1 MLFVTALLQ
10 THDRLVLEAWQVQR
24 TLDGSRDK
32 QSVLS
37 RLAFIPCLKAPLRCA
52 TKRIKSGQV
61 GRVAGWRSSLAW
73 SVFRCDVQQI
83 ICQWMSVG

>member
-37 RLAFIPCLKAPLRCA
+37 RLAFIPCLERFSLRRA
-52 TKRIKSGQV
+52 TNN
-61 GRVAGWRSSLAW
+61 LPM
-73 SVFRCDVQQI
+73 DV
-83 ICQWMSVG
+83 CWLTG